1 MSSDKEYSEKAYS
14 DSASVH
20 SVEVPNDNVYLQLK
34 TNSLRN
40 NVLECDSLG
49 FHYQVS
55 TDISAPGRRATRSSF
70 ISKWISK
77 TDEQIPLAEWKRY
90 GLGFL
95 SFVTIN
101 NCKTGHWLGKIPLN
115 YPENLPLE
123 GHHPQILCP
132 CRIFWI
138 DKSYLLS
145 WRAARSCA

>member
-20 SVEVPNDNVYLQLK
+20 SVEVPNDNVCLQLK

-90 GLGFL
+90 GLAFL

-101 NCKTGHWLGKIPLN
+101 NCKTGH
-115 YPENLPLE
+115 
-123 GHHPQILCP
+123 
-132 CRIFWI
+132 
-138 DKSYLLS
+138 
-145 WRAARSCA
+145 